1 MQEVFQRSLANA
13 YLAAHVA
20 CDKSRGAP
28 TETPGRRL
36 QSGLVRNLLT
46 LNHGMPSTLFILSLA
61 ERLWAARAL
70 NPHLQ
75 IAFEIAAEAVML
87 HDMTNDKR
95 WSGLHRD
102 FLTAQTHE
110 EAPVAVLLML
120 CDELTVWN
128 RPQVHRNTG
137 GALTVTHRLDL
148 GKCVPA
154 IRLHL
159 DNGRLEVT
167 VCGRAPARVE
177 AARDELMKEIGRIR
191 CVSVANPPNGGFCG
205 RGLVIN

>member
-20 CDKSRGAP
+20 CDKSRDAP
-28 TETPGRRL
+28 TEDPARRL

-46 LNHGMPSTLFILSLA
+46 LNHGMSSALFILSLS
-61 ERLWAARAL
+61 ERLRAARAS

-87 HDMTNDKR
+87 HDMTKDKR
-95 WSGLHRD
+95 WSGLHRN
-102 FLTAQTHE
+102 FLAARTHE

-128 RPQVHRNTG
+128 RPLVERKTG

-148 GKCVPA
+148 SECVPA

-159 DNGRLEVT
+159 DGGQLGVT
-167 VCGRAPARVE
+167 VLGRAPARGKVRGE
-177 AARDELMKEIGRIR
+177 LTDATGKIPCLRDAGRG
-191 CVSVANPPNGGFCG
+191 VFCG
-205 RGLVIN
+205 RKLEIS